1 MRGTG
6 NDCPKLWWSND
17 SDYNLISSEPKWQSF
32 HKPLRVMMGNV
43 YSLFMFLIT
52 FASSLSTAF
61 LMSFISSRMFFPIYI
76 YRNKRYRQMDLS
88 RDLTAMLIIYTLY
101 INDTRNEQQEWILY
115 KHRFMICLK
124 QTLMEMWMGI
134 GN

>member
-1 MRGTG
+1 
-6 NDCPKLWWSND
+6 
-17 SDYNLISSEPKWQSF
+17 
-32 HKPLRVMMGNV
+32 
-43 YSLFMFLIT
+43 
-52 FASSLSTAF
+52 
-61 LMSFISSRMFFPIYI
+61 
-76 YRNKRYRQMDLS
+76 MDLS